1 MSKIQREKQI
11 RKRII
16 GRIKG
21 ANKTEMRVNII
32 YKEKTQL
39 EIVARNAIKD
49 HFLEGGFF
57 MNHFLSYKPTPNPSP
72 ERGGEGRVVTL
83 IRLQRW

>member
-32 YKEKTQL
+32 YKEKT
-39 EIVARNAIKD
+39 
-49 HFLEGGFF
+49 
-57 MNHFLSYKPTPNPSP
+57 
-72 ERGGEGRVVTL
+72 
-83 IRLQRW
+83 